1 MTNNQMF
8 GVTITAVL
16 VIFIVIA
23 LVVLCTLGLYSSRK
37 REKKENQ
44 QDILDN
50 MVLGSMTHLVQ
61 ENKPP
66 ITLGDD
72 EELTEEFI
80 RASDFYKKNFKW
92 LTFYDTESEQITG
105 ERFIRI
111 FKPFEEYVRK
121 RTISEM
127 DMFLINVKYRIPNE
141 SVTVFKD
148 IYHARSGLQGP
159 SIRVILNGLDGYV
172 VAIGKYFPQTGL
184 FQHHD
189 PKEANKR
196 GSWILYN
203 TIIDNVDLTSKV
215 WLSITLGRPY

>member
-1 MTNNQMF
+1 MTNEPSL
-8 GVTITAVL
+8 GGI
-16 VIFIVIA
+16 IA
-23 LVVLCTLGLYSSRK
+23 LALIMFLVFVVAILCAIGLYSIRK
-37 REKKENQ
+37 REEKAKRL
-44 QDILDN
+44 DVLDN
-50 MVLGSMTHLVQ
+50 MVSSRMSPLIQGH
-61 ENKPP
+61 KPP
-66 ITLGDD
+66 LTLGED

-92 LTFYDTESEQITG
+92 LTFCGLDSEQITG

-111 FKPFEEYVRK
+111 CKPFEEYIRK
-121 RTISEM
+121 SSITEM
-127 DMFLINVKYRIPNE
+127 DMFLINVKYRIPDE

-148 IYHARSGLQGP
+148 IYHARSGLQGAP
-159 SIRVILNGLDGYV
+159 IRVILKDKDDYV

-203 TIIDNVDLTSKV
+203 TIIEDVDLASKL